1 MKAALFRGKGQ
12 NAEDDIDARAVGLP
26 FFISN
31 DELRNH
37 EFQMLQARELMRWK
51 ERNSMKFENGDWETV
66 ISKSDEVV
74 GRRKEGGG
82 VGRK

>member
-1 MKAALFRGKGQ
+1 MVR
-12 NAEDDIDARAVGLP
+12 
-26 FFISN
+26 
-31 DELRNH
+31 
-37 EFQMLQARELMRWK
+37 LQARELMRWK